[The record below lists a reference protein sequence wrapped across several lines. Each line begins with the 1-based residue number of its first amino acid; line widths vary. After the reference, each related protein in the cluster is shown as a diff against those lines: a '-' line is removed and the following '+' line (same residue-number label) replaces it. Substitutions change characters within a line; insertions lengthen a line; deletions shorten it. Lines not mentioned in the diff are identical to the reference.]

1 MTMEEIDR
9 DSFQAAVN
17 AIVNAKKI
25 YILGTRSSGSLA
37 GSCPF
42 TSA

>member
-25 YILGTRSSGSLA
+25 YILGTRSSGSWR